1 MKYKLLIILF
11 FVVSFCTTEAQIYF
25 FGRNKV
31 QWDKFNWKVIETE
44 HFNIYYYDEM
54 QVVASIGAAYAE
66 EVYEE
71 LKIKLNHVVTYK
83 IPLIFYN
90 TSLHFQQ
97 TNTTPGFIPD
107 GVGGFF
113 EFLKGRVVIPN
124 TGSLSDFKHVIRHE
138 LVHVFV
144 TTKILR
150 IQKDHKKN
158 VSSFPPLWFTE
169 GVAEFLSTKVD
180 AQAEMVMRDAV
191 INNNFFSLD
200 QMNQI
205 YGTFLMYKEGQNF
218 LEYIKDQYGEEKV
231 IQFIDN
237 FWMYSD
243 FEDVIAYT
251 IGEPIEE
258 IDKGWL
264 MYLKKKYFPLLQSNS
279 PVELDAKKLTDWGF
293 NFTPKQCS
301 IDSIDYVYF
310 VANRDGYSSIY
321 RFTFGEEGE
330 ALSPELVL
338 RGEKT
343 DEFEAFHPFYS
354 SIDIS
359 NNKLLA
365 FVSKSGATDA
375 IYLYDIVEDEI
386 NKKIQYDFLVS
397 LSSPKFSDD
406 SNQLIFQAVDR
417 KGFSDIFS
425 YNLLTSELLR
435 LTNDYYD
442 DREPVFASTNQ
453 IIFSSDRTN
462 GEFAGKYNLFS
473 YDFSTKKISPITY
486 FNSNS
491 TSPIISADKK
501 LLYFTSDIDGVKNIW
516 KMDLSD
522 KLLTDKI
529 FKVTSFLSSS
539 FYPSLVDSTK
549 ILFGGFENFSFNIY
563 SLDLTNLDTDSI
575 GINVSSE
582 NISQIKWIPNQIIT
596 PPSQQELKYEKEYT
610 LDYAQSQIVTDP
622 IYGTRGGAILT
633 LSDLLGDDRYD
644 FLIFNSAQA
653 QSEFLKSFNIVMQ
666 KINLSGRT
674 NYGYGIFH
682 FSGRRYDVRDADLFY
697 FERSFGGYFGMNY
710 PLSKFQRIE
719 ATLTVAN
726 SDKEV
731 IEGVIERKALLVS
744 NSLSY
749 VIDNSLWG
757 PSGPVDGIRAKILL
771 GYTGDVKFSNVNYFS
786 VIADY
791 RHYFRLGFLSTIAL
805 RTSLYYNQGKEARRY
820 LIGGSWDLRGYP
832 LWSIRGEKAWVSSAE
847 VRFPLIDEI
856 NLKLPFVNI
865 GFGGIRGALFFD
877 AGGAWDNKYIETL
890 GSVGFGFRIN
900 LFGLLVLRYDI
911 GKRIEQNFTKFQPR
925 LFYQFF
931 FGWDF

>member
-386 NKKIQYDFLVS
+386 NKKIQFDFLVS

>member
-1 MKYKLLIILF
+1 M
-11 FVVSFCTTEAQIYF
+11 
-25 FGRNKV
+25 
-31 QWDKFNWKVIETE
+31 QWDKFNWKVIETK

-54 QVVASIGAAYAE
+54 QDMASIGAAYAE

-191 INNNFFSLD
+191 INDNFFSLD
-200 QMNQI
+200 QMNII

-218 LEYIKDQYGEEKV
+218 LEYIKDEYGEEKV

-251 IGEPIEE
+251 IGKSIQE
-258 IDKGWL
+258 IDKDWL
-264 MYLKKKYFPLLQSNS
+264 IYLKKKYFPLLQSNS
-279 PVELDAKKLTDWGF
+279 PVELNAKKLTDWGF

-301 IDSIDYVYF
+301 IDSVNYVYF

-321 RFTFGEEGE
+321 RFAYDEQGE
-330 ALSPELVL
+330 ALKPELVL

-359 NNKLLA
+359 ENKTLA

-375 IYLYDIVEDEI
+375 IYLYDIVEEEI
-386 NKKIQYDFLVS
+386 NIKIQFDFLVS
-397 LSSPKFSDD
+397 ISSPKFSND
-406 SNQLIFQAVDR
+406 SNHLIFQAVDR
-417 KGFSDIFS
+417 KGFSDIFI
-425 YNLLTSELLR
+425 YDLAGNELQR

-442 DREPVFASTNQ
+442 DRDPVFASTNQ
-453 IIFSSDRTN
+453 IIFSSDRTT
-462 GEFAGKYNLFS
+462 GEFAGKYNLFA
-473 YDFSTKKISPITY
+473 YDLSTKIISPVTY
-486 FNSNS
+486 FNANS
-491 TSPIISADKK
+491 SSPVLSIDKK
-501 LLYFTSDIDGVKNIW
+501 YLYFTSDIDGVKNIW
-516 KMDLSD
+516 RMNLSNN
-522 KLLTDKI
+522 LQVNKI
-529 FKVTSFLSSS
+529 FKVTSFLSSA
-539 FYPSLVDSTK
+539 FYPSIVDSTK
-549 ILFGGFENFSFNIY
+549 ILFGGFENFSFNLY
-563 SLDLTNLDTDSI
+563 SLALNNAETDSI
-575 GINVSSE
+575 GIDVSFS
-582 NISQIKWIPNQIIT
+582 NIERNKWMPKQIIS

-653 QSEFLKSFNIVMQ
+653 QSEFLKSFNIVLQ
-666 KINLSGRT
+666 KINLSNRT

-697 FERSFGGYFGMNY
+697 FERSFGGYFGMSY

-757 PSGPVDGIRAKILL
+757 PSGPVDGIRTKILL

-805 RTSLYYNQGKEARRY
+805 RTSLYYNEGKEARRY

-832 LWSIRGEKAWVSSAE
+832 LWSIRGEKAWVGSAE
-847 VRFPLIDEI
+847 LRFPLIDEI
-856 NLKLPFVNI
+856 NVRLPFVNI

-877 AGGAWDNKYIETL
+877 AGGAWDQKYIETL

-911 GKRIEQNFTKFQPR
+911 GKRIEQNFSKFQPR

>member
-1 MKYKLLIILF
+1 VKSKLLIILF
-11 FVVSFCTTEAQIYF
+11 FVVSISTTEAQIYF

-66 EVYEE
+66 EVYDE

-158 VSSFPPLWFTE
+158 ISSFPPLWFTE

-200 QMNQI
+200 QMNLI

-218 LEYIKDQYGEEKV
+218 LEYIKDVYGEEKV

-251 IGEPIEE
+251 IGKPIEE

-264 MYLKKKYFPLLQSNS
+264 IYLKKKYFPLLQSNS
-279 PVELDAKKLTDWGF
+279 PVELNAKKLTDWGF
-293 NFTPKQCS
+293 NFTPKQCR
-301 IDSIDYVYF
+301 IDSTDYVYF

-321 RFTFGEEGE
+321 RFTYDEEGK

-359 NNKLLA
+359 NNKSLA

-386 NKKIQYDFLVS
+386 NKKIQFDFLVS

-417 KGFSDIFS
+417 KGFSDIFI
-425 YNLLTSELLR
+425 YNLLTDELLR

-462 GEFAGKYNLFS
+462 GEFAGKYNLFT
-473 YDFSTKKISPITY
+473 YNFSTKINSPVTY
-486 FNSNS
+486 LNANSS
-491 TSPIISADKK
+491 SPIISTDKTH
-501 LLYFTSDIDGVKNIW
+501 LYFTSDIDGVKNIW
-516 KMDLSD
+516 KMNLSD
-522 KLLTDKI
+522 NLQDNKI

-539 FYPSLVDSTK
+539 FYPSLADSTK

-563 SLDLTNLDTDSI
+563 SLDLKNAETDTI
-575 GINVSSE
+575 GIEVSFH
-582 NISQIKWIPNQIIT
+582 NINRNKWIPDRIIT

-666 KINLSGRT
+666 KINLSSRV

-697 FERSFGGYFGMNY
+697 FERSFGGYFGMSY

-749 VIDNSLWG
+749 VMDNSLWG
-757 PSGPVDGIRAKILL
+757 PSGPVDGIRTKILL

-805 RTSLYYNQGKEARRY
+805 RTSLYYNEGKEARRY

-832 LWSIRGEKAWVSSAE
+832 LWSIRGEKAWVGSAE
-847 VRFPLIDEI
+847 LRFPLIDEV
-856 NLKLPFVNI
+856 NLRLPFVNI

-877 AGGAWDNKYIETL
+877 AGGAWDQKYIETL

>member
-1 MKYKLLIILF
+1 M
-11 FVVSFCTTEAQIYF
+11 
-25 FGRNKV
+25 

>member
-1 MKYKLLIILF
+1 M
-11 FVVSFCTTEAQIYF
+11 
-25 FGRNKV
+25 
-31 QWDKFNWKVIETE
+31 QWDKFDWKVIETD

-54 QVVASIGAAYAE
+54 QDIASIGSAFAE
-66 EVYEE
+66 QVYEE

-97 TNTTPGFIPD
+97 TNTTAGFIPD

-124 TGSLSDFKHVIRHE
+124 TGSLNDFRHVIRHE

-158 VSSFPPLWFTE
+158 ASSFPPLWFTE

-191 INNNFFSLD
+191 INNHFFNLD
-200 QMNQI
+200 NIDRI

-218 LEYIKDQYGEEKV
+218 LEFIKDRFGEEKI
-231 IQFIDN
+231 IQFVEN

-243 FEDVIAYT
+243 FEDVISYT
-251 IGEPIEE
+251 IGKPIEE
-258 IDKGWL
+258 IDRDWL
-264 MYLKKKYFPLLQSNS
+264 IYLKKKYFPLLQSNS
-279 PVELDAKKLTDWGF
+279 PAEYNSIKLTDWGF
-293 NFTPKQCS
+293 NFTPKSCK
-301 IDSIDYVYF
+301 IDTTECIYF

-321 RFTFGEEGE
+321 RFTYDEEGN
-330 ALSPELVL
+330 ALQPEIVL

-343 DEFEAFHPFYS
+343 NEFEAFHPFYS

-359 NNKLLA
+359 ENKVLA

-375 IYLYDIVEDEI
+375 IYLYDLIEEEVV
-386 NKKIQYDFLVS
+386 KKIQFDFLVS

-417 KGFSDIFS
+417 KGFSDVFI
-425 YNLLTSELLR
+425 YNFLTDENTR

-442 DREPVFASTNQ
+442 DREPVFYSTGK
-453 IIFSSDRTN
+453 IIFSSDRT
-462 GEFAGKYNLFS
+462 GGKFTGKYNLFS
-473 YDFSTKKISPITY
+473 YDLENKFISPLTY
-486 FNSNS
+486 LNANSS
-491 TSPIISADKK
+491 SPVLSGDKEN
-501 LLYFTSDIDGVKNIW
+501 LFFTSDIDGVRNIW
-516 KMDLSD
+516 RINLFEDYSSK
-522 KLLTDKI
+522 KI
-529 FKVTSFLSSS
+529 FRVTSFLTSA

-563 SLDLTNLDTDSI
+563 SLNIKDAEKDTA
-575 GINVSSE
+575 GIAASE
-582 NISQIKWIPNQIIT
+582 ESLSYQGWSPNRIIT
-596 PPSQQELKYEKEYT
+596 SASQNELKYEKEYT

-666 KINLSGRT
+666 KINLSHRT

-697 FERSFGGYFGMNY
+697 FERSFGGYFGMSY

-744 NSLSY
+744 NSLSF

-757 PSGPVDGIRAKILL
+757 PSGPVDGIRTKILL

-791 RHYFRLGFLSTIAL
+791 RHYFRLGFLSTFAL
-805 RTSLYYNQGKEARRY
+805 RTSLYYNEGKEARRY
-820 LIGGSWDLRGYP
+820 LLGGSWDLRGYP
-832 LWSIRGEKAWVSSAE
+832 LWSIRGEKIWLSSIE
-847 VRFPLIDEI
+847 LRYPLIDEI
-856 NLKLPFVNI
+856 NLRFPFVNL
-865 GFGGIRGALFFD
+865 GLGGIRGALFFD
-877 AGGAWDNKYIETL
+877 AAGAWDNKYKETL
-890 GSVGFGFRIN
+890 GSVGVGFRIN

>member
-1 MKYKLLIILF
+1 M
-11 FVVSFCTTEAQIYF
+11 
-25 FGRNKV
+25 

-491 TSPIISADKK
+491 TSPIISTDKK

-563 SLDLTNLDTDSI
+563 SLDLTNLDRDSI

>member
-11 FVVSFCTTEAQIYF
+11 LIVSFSSSEAQIYF

-54 QVVASIGAAYAE
+54 QDVASIGAAYAE

-124 TGSLSDFKHVIRHE
+124 TGSLGDFKHVIRHE

-191 INNNFFSLD
+191 INNRFFSLD

-218 LEYIKDQYGEEKV
+218 LEYIKDDYGEEKV

-251 IGEPIEE
+251 IGKPIEE

-264 MYLKKKYFPLLQSNS
+264 IYLKKKYFPLLQSNS
-279 PVELDAKKLTDWGF
+279 PVELNAKKLTDWGF
-293 NFTPKQCS
+293 NFTPKQCR

-321 RFTFGEEGE
+321 RFTYDEDGE

-359 NNKLLA
+359 KNKSLA

-386 NKKIQYDFLVS
+386 IKKIQFDFLVS

-417 KGFSDIFS
+417 KGFSDIFI
-425 YNLLTSELLR
+425 YNLLTDELLR

-442 DREPVFASTNQ
+442 DREPLFASTEQ
-453 IIFSSDRTN
+453 IIFSSDRTS
-462 GEFAGKYNLFS
+462 GEFEGKYNLFA
-473 YDFSTKKISPITY
+473 YNFSSKIILPVTHLNA
-486 FNSNS
+486 NSS
-491 TSPIISADKK
+491 SPIISADKK

-516 KMDLSD
+516 MMNLSD
-522 KLLTDKI
+522 KLQADKI

-563 SLDLTNLDTDSI
+563 SIDLKNTETDSI
-575 GINVSSE
+575 GIDVSFS
-582 NISQIKWIPNQIIT
+582 NLSRSKWIPDQIIT

-666 KINLSGRT
+666 KINLSSRT

-697 FERSFGGYFGMNY
+697 FERSFGGYFGLSY

-719 ATLTVAN
+719 ATVTVAN

-749 VIDNSLWG
+749 VMDNSLWG

-791 RHYFRLGFLSTIAL
+791 RHYFRLGFLSTFAL
-805 RTSLYYNQGKEARRY
+805 RTSLYYNEGKEARRY

-832 LWSIRGEKAWVSSAE
+832 LWSIRGEKAWVGSAE
-847 VRFPLIDEI
+847 LRFPLIDEI
-856 NLKLPFVNI
+856 NLRLPFVNI

-877 AGGAWDNKYIETL
+877 AGGAWDQKYIETL

>member
-386 NKKIQYDFLVS
+386 NKKIQFDFLVS

-491 TSPIISADKK
+491 TSPIISTDKK

-563 SLDLTNLDTDSI
+563 SLDLTNLDRDSI

>member
-279 PVELDAKKLTDWGF
+279 PVELDAKKLTNWGF

>member
-1 MKYKLLIILF
+1 M
-11 FVVSFCTTEAQIYF
+11 
-25 FGRNKV
+25 

-279 PVELDAKKLTDWGF
+279 PVELDAKKLTNWGF

>member
-1 MKYKLLIILF
+1 M
-11 FVVSFCTTEAQIYF
+11 
-25 FGRNKV
+25 
-31 QWDKFNWKVIETE
+31 QWDKFNWKVIETD
-44 HFNIYYYDEM
+44 HFNIYYYDDM

-150 IQKDHKKN
+150 IQRDHKKN

-200 QMNQI
+200 RMNLI

-218 LEYIKDQYGEEKV
+218 LEYIKDEYGEEKV

-251 IGEPIEE
+251 IGKPIEE

-264 MYLKKKYFPLLQSNS
+264 IYLKKKYFPLLQSNS
-279 PVELDAKKLTDWGF
+279 PVELNAKKLTDWGF
-293 NFTPKQCS
+293 NFTPRQCS

-321 RFTFGEEGE
+321 RFTYDEEGE

-359 NNKLLA
+359 KNKSLA

-386 NKKIQYDFLVS
+386 NKKIQFDFLVS

-406 SNQLIFQAVDR
+406 SNQLVFQAVDR
-417 KGFSDIFS
+417 KGFSDIFV
-425 YNLLTSELLR
+425 YNLLTYELLR

-442 DREPVFASTNQ
+442 DRDPVYSSTSQ
-453 IIFSSDRTN
+453 IIFSSDRTT

-473 YDFSTKKISPITY
+473 YDFSTKLISPVTY
-486 FNSNS
+486 LNANSS
-491 TSPIISADKK
+491 SPIISADKK
-501 LLYFTSDIDGVKNIW
+501 HLFFTSDIDGVKNIW
-516 KMDLSD
+516 KMNLSD
-522 KLLTDKI
+522 NLQENKI

-563 SLDLTNLDTDSI
+563 SLDINDSETDTI
-575 GINVSSE
+575 GIDVSSR
-582 NISQIKWIPNQIIT
+582 NISRNKWMPDQIIT
-596 PPSQQELKYEKEYT
+596 PPSQQELKYEKDYT

-666 KINLSGRT
+666 KINLSNRT

-697 FERSFGGYFGMNY
+697 FERSFGGYFGMSY

-749 VIDNSLWG
+749 VMDNSLWG
-757 PSGPVDGIRAKILL
+757 PSGPVDGIRTKILL

-805 RTSLYYNQGKEARRY
+805 RTSLYYNEGKEARRY

-832 LWSIRGEKAWVSSAE
+832 LWSLRGEKAWVGSAE
-847 VRFPLIDEI
+847 LRFPLIDEI
-856 NLKLPFVNI
+856 NLRLPFVNI

-877 AGGAWDNKYIETL
+877 AGGAWDQKYIETL

>member
-1 MKYKLLIILF
+1 M
-11 FVVSFCTTEAQIYF
+11 
-25 FGRNKV
+25 

-491 TSPIISADKK
+491 TSPIISTDKK

>member
-1 MKYKLLIILF
+1 MKYKLLILVF
-11 FVVSFCTTEAQIYF
+11 FIVSISTSEGQIYF

-31 QWDKFNWKVIETE
+31 QWDKFNWKVIETD
-44 HFNIYYYDEM
+44 HFNIYYYDDM

-200 QMNQI
+200 RMNLI

-218 LEYIKDQYGEEKV
+218 LEYIKDEYGEEKV

-251 IGEPIEE
+251 IGKPIEE

-264 MYLKKKYFPLLQSNS
+264 IYLKKKYFPLLQSNS
-279 PVELDAKKLTDWGF
+279 PVELNAKKLTDWGF
-293 NFTPKQCS
+293 NFAPRQCS

-321 RFTFGEEGE
+321 RFTYDQEGE

-343 DEFEAFHPFYS
+343 DEYEAFHPFYS

-359 NNKLLA
+359 KNKSLA

-386 NKKIQYDFLVS
+386 NKKLQFDFLVS

-417 KGFSDIFS
+417 KGFSDIFV
-425 YNLLTSELLR
+425 YNLLTYELLR

-442 DREPVFASTNQ
+442 DRDPVYSSTSQ
-453 IIFSSDRTN
+453 IIFSSDRTT

-473 YDFSTKKISPITY
+473 YDFSTKLISPVTY
-486 FNSNS
+486 LNANSS
-491 TSPIISADKK
+491 SPIISADKRQ
-501 LLYFTSDIDGVKNIW
+501 LYFTSDYDGVKNIW
-516 KMDLSD
+516 KMNLSD
-522 KLLTDKI
+522 NLQENKI

-563 SLDLTNLDTDSI
+563 SIDLKNSETDTI
-575 GINVSSE
+575 GIDVSSR
-582 NISQIKWIPNQIIT
+582 NISRNKWMPDQIIT
-596 PPSQQELKYEKEYT
+596 PPSQQELKYEKDYT

-666 KINLSGRT
+666 KINLSTRT

-697 FERSFGGYFGMNY
+697 FERSFGGYFGMSY

-749 VIDNSLWG
+749 VMDNSLWG
-757 PSGPVDGIRAKILL
+757 PSGPVDGIRTKILL

-805 RTSLYYNQGKEARRY
+805 RTSLYYNEGKEARRY

-832 LWSIRGEKAWVSSAE
+832 LWSIRGEKAWVGSAE
-847 VRFPLIDEI
+847 LRFPLIDEI
-856 NLKLPFVNI
+856 NLRLPFVNI

-877 AGGAWDNKYIETL
+877 AGGAWDQKYIETL

>member
-832 LWSIRGEKAWVSSAE
+832 LWSIRGEKAWISSAE

>member
-1 MKYKLLIILF
+1 M
-11 FVVSFCTTEAQIYF
+11 
-25 FGRNKV
+25 
-31 QWDKFNWKVIETE
+31 QWDKFNWKVIETD
-44 HFNIYYYDEM
+44 HFNIYYYDDM

-150 IQKDHKKN
+150 IQRDHKKN

-200 QMNQI
+200 RMNLI

-218 LEYIKDQYGEEKV
+218 LEYIKDEYGEEKV

-251 IGEPIEE
+251 IGKPIEE

-264 MYLKKKYFPLLQSNS
+264 IYLKKKYFPLLQSNS
-279 PVELDAKKLTDWGF
+279 PVELNAKKLTDWGF
-293 NFTPKQCS
+293 NFTPRQCS

-321 RFTFGEEGE
+321 RFTYDEEGE

-359 NNKLLA
+359 KNKSLA

-386 NKKIQYDFLVS
+386 NKKIQFDFLVS

-406 SNQLIFQAVDR
+406 SNQLVFQAVDR
-417 KGFSDIFS
+417 KGFSDIFV
-425 YNLLTSELLR
+425 YNLLTYELLR

-442 DREPVFASTNQ
+442 DRDPVYSSTSQ
-453 IIFSSDRTN
+453 IIFSSDRTT

-473 YDFSTKKISPITY
+473 YDFSTKLISPVTY
-486 FNSNS
+486 LNANSS
-491 TSPIISADKK
+491 SPIISADKK
-501 LLYFTSDIDGVKNIW
+501 HLFFTSDIDGVKNIW
-516 KMDLSD
+516 KMNLSD
-522 KLLTDKI
+522 NLQENKI

-563 SLDLTNLDTDSI
+563 SLDINDSETDTI
-575 GINVSSE
+575 GIDVSSR
-582 NISQIKWIPNQIIT
+582 NISRNKWMPDQIIT
-596 PPSQQELKYEKEYT
+596 PPSQQELKYEKDYT

-666 KINLSGRT
+666 KINLSNRT

-697 FERSFGGYFGMNY
+697 FERSFGGYFGMSY

-749 VIDNSLWG
+749 VMDNSLWG
-757 PSGPVDGIRAKILL
+757 PSGPVDGIRTKILL

-805 RTSLYYNQGKEARRY
+805 RTSLYYNEGKEARRY

-832 LWSIRGEKAWVSSAE
+832 LWSIRGEKAWVGSAE
-847 VRFPLIDEI
+847 LRFPLIDEI
-856 NLKLPFVNI
+856 NLRLPFVNI

-877 AGGAWDNKYIETL
+877 AGGAWDQKYIETL

>member
-1 MKYKLLIILF
+1 M
-11 FVVSFCTTEAQIYF
+11 
-25 FGRNKV
+25 

-386 NKKIQYDFLVS
+386 NKKIQFDFLVS

>member
-1 MKYKLLIILF
+1 MKYKLLILLF
-11 FVVSFCTTEAQIYF
+11 FIVSISTSEGQIYF

-31 QWDKFNWKVIETE
+31 QWDKFNWKVIETD
-44 HFNIYYYDEM
+44 HFNIYYYDDM

-150 IQKDHKKN
+150 IQRDHKKN

-200 QMNQI
+200 RMNLI

-218 LEYIKDQYGEEKV
+218 LEYIKDEYGEEKV

-251 IGEPIEE
+251 IGKPIEE

-264 MYLKKKYFPLLQSNS
+264 IYLKKKYFPLLQSNS
-279 PVELDAKKLTDWGF
+279 PVELNAKKLTDWGF
-293 NFTPKQCS
+293 NFTPRQCS

-321 RFTFGEEGE
+321 RFTYDEEGE

-359 NNKLLA
+359 KNKSLA

-386 NKKIQYDFLVS
+386 NKKIQFDFLVS

-406 SNQLIFQAVDR
+406 SNQLVFQAVDR
-417 KGFSDIFS
+417 KGFSDIFV
-425 YNLLTSELLR
+425 YNLLTYELLR

-442 DREPVFASTNQ
+442 DRDPVYSSTSQ
-453 IIFSSDRTN
+453 IIFSSDRTT

-473 YDFSTKKISPITY
+473 YDFSTKLISPVTY
-486 FNSNS
+486 LNANSS
-491 TSPIISADKK
+491 SPIISADKK
-501 LLYFTSDIDGVKNIW
+501 HLFFTSDIDGVKNIW
-516 KMDLSD
+516 KMNLSD
-522 KLLTDKI
+522 NLQENKI

-563 SLDLTNLDTDSI
+563 SLDINDSETDTI
-575 GINVSSE
+575 GIDVSSR
-582 NISQIKWIPNQIIT
+582 NISRNKWMPDQIIT
-596 PPSQQELKYEKEYT
+596 PPSQQELKYEKDYT

-666 KINLSGRT
+666 KINLSNRT

-697 FERSFGGYFGMNY
+697 FERSFGGYFGMSY

-749 VIDNSLWG
+749 VMDNSLWG
-757 PSGPVDGIRAKILL
+757 PSGPVDGIRTKILL

-805 RTSLYYNQGKEARRY
+805 RTSLYYNEGKEARRY

-832 LWSIRGEKAWVSSAE
+832 LWSIRGEKAWVGSAE
-847 VRFPLIDEI
+847 LRFPLIDEI
-856 NLKLPFVNI
+856 NLRLPFVNI

-877 AGGAWDNKYIETL
+877 AGGAWDQKYIETL

>member
-1 MKYKLLIILF
+1 M
-11 FVVSFCTTEAQIYF
+11 
-25 FGRNKV
+25 

-563 SLDLTNLDTDSI
+563 SLDLTNLDRDSI

-832 LWSIRGEKAWVSSAE
+832 LWSIRGEKAWISSAE

>member
-1 MKYKLLIILF
+1 M
-11 FVVSFCTTEAQIYF
+11 
-25 FGRNKV
+25 
-31 QWDKFNWKVIETE
+31 QWDKFNWKVIETK

-54 QVVASIGAAYAE
+54 QDMASIGAAYAE
-66 EVYEE
+66 QVYEE

-191 INNNFFSLD
+191 INNHFFSLD
-200 QMNQI
+200 QMNLI

-218 LEYIKDQYGEEKV
+218 LEYIKADYGEEKV

-251 IGEPIEE
+251 IGKPIEE

-264 MYLKKKYFPLLQSNS
+264 IYLKKKYFPLLQSNS
-279 PVELDAKKLTDWGF
+279 PVELNAKKLTNWGF
-293 NFTPKQCS
+293 NFTPKQCR

-321 RFTFGEEGE
+321 RFAYDEEGE
-330 ALSPELVL
+330 ALAPELVL

-343 DEFEAFHPFYS
+343 DEFEVFHPFYS

-359 NNKLLA
+359 ETKSLA

-375 IYLYDIVEDEI
+375 IYLYDLIEDKI
-386 NKKIQYDFLVS
+386 IKKIQFDFLVS

-417 KGFSDIFS
+417 KGFSDIFI
-425 YNLLTSELLR
+425 YNLAANELLR

-442 DREPVFASTNQ
+442 DRDPVFASANQ
-453 IIFSSDRTN
+453 IIFSSDRTS
-462 GEFAGKYNLFS
+462 GEFTGKYNLFT
-473 YDFSTKKISPITY
+473 YNLLTKIISPVTY
-486 FNSNS
+486 FNANS
-491 TSPIISADKK
+491 SSPILSVDKK
-501 LLYFTSDIDGVKNIW
+501 FIYFTSDIDGVKNIW
-516 KMDLSD
+516 RVNLSSN
-522 KLLTDKI
+522 LPGNKI

-563 SLDLTNLDTDSI
+563 SLDLKNTENDSI
-575 GINVSSE
+575 GIDVSFDK
-582 NISQIKWIPNQIIT
+582 ISRSKWIPNQIIT

-633 LSDLLGDDRYD
+633 LSDLLGDDKYD
-644 FLIFNSAQA
+644 FLIFNSAQV
-653 QSEFLKSFNIVMQ
+653 QSEFLKSFNIVLQ
-666 KINLSGRT
+666 KINLSNRT

-697 FERSFGGYFGMNY
+697 FERSFGGYFGMSY

-757 PSGPVDGIRAKILL
+757 PSGPVDGIRTKILL

-805 RTSLYYNQGKEARRY
+805 RTSLYYNEGKEARRY

-832 LWSIRGEKAWVSSAE
+832 LWSIRGEKAWVGSAE
-847 VRFPLIDEI
+847 IRFPLIDEI
-856 NLKLPFVNI
+856 NLRLPFVNI

-877 AGGAWDNKYIETL
+877 AGGAWDQKYIETL

>member
-1 MKYKLLIILF
+1 MKYKLLILLF
-11 FVVSFCTTEAQIYF
+11 FIVSISTSEGQIYF

-31 QWDKFNWKVIETE
+31 QWDKFNWKVIETD

-150 IQKDHKKN
+150 IQRDHKKN

-200 QMNQI
+200 RMNLI

-218 LEYIKDQYGEEKV
+218 LEYIKDEYGEEKV

-251 IGEPIEE
+251 IGKPIEE

-264 MYLKKKYFPLLQSNS
+264 IYLKKKYFPLLQSNF
-279 PVELDAKKLTDWGF
+279 PVELNAKKLTDWGF
-293 NFTPKQCS
+293 NFTPRQCS

-321 RFTFGEEGE
+321 RFTYDEEGE

-359 NNKLLA
+359 KNKSLA

-375 IYLYDIVEDEI
+375 IYLFNIVEDEI
-386 NKKIQYDFLVS
+386 INKIQFDFLVS
-397 LSSPKFSDD
+397 ISSPKFSDD

-417 KGFSDIFS
+417 KGFSDIFV
-425 YNLLTSELLR
+425 YNLLTYELLR

-442 DREPVFASTNQ
+442 DRDPVYSSTSQ
-453 IIFSSDRTN
+453 IIFSSDRTT

-473 YDFSTKKISPITY
+473 YDFSTKLISPVTY
-486 FNSNS
+486 LNANSS
-491 TSPIISADKK
+491 SPIISADKRQ
-501 LLYFTSDIDGVKNIW
+501 LYFTSDYDGVKNIW
-516 KMDLSD
+516 KMNLADNLQSN
-522 KLLTDKI
+522 KI

-563 SLDLTNLDTDSI
+563 SLDIKNSEADTI
-575 GINVSSE
+575 GIDVSSR
-582 NISQIKWIPNQIIT
+582 NISRNKWIPDQIIT

-666 KINLSGRT
+666 KINLSTRT

-697 FERSFGGYFGMNY
+697 FERSFGGYFGMSY

-749 VIDNSLWG
+749 VMDNSLWG
-757 PSGPVDGIRAKILL
+757 PSGPVDGIRTKILL

-805 RTSLYYNQGKEARRY
+805 RTSLYYNEGKEARRY

-832 LWSIRGEKAWVSSAE
+832 LWSIRGEKAWVGSAE
-847 VRFPLIDEI
+847 LRFPLIDEI
-856 NLKLPFVNI
+856 NLRLPFVNI

-877 AGGAWDNKYIETL
+877 AGGAWDQKYIETL

>member
-563 SLDLTNLDTDSI
+563 SLDLTNLDRDSI